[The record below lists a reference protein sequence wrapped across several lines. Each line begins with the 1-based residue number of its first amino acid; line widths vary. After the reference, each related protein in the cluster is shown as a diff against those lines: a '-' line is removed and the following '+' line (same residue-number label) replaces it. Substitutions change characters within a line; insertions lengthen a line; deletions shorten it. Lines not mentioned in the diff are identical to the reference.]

1 MLWIASIRPFPDR
14 VNQAIPGSGSSD
26 LPSHLLADRKA
37 VRRKRSE
44 GGPPHPFGEL
54 PDMRPGR
61 PVDSGIGNVLFP
73 LSEDGVEG
81 RKTLEGSFF

>member
-1 MLWIASIRPFPDR
+1 
-14 VNQAIPGSGSSD
+14 
-26 LPSHLLADRKA
+26 
-37 VRRKRSE
+37 
-44 GGPPHPFGEL
+44 
-54 PDMRPGR
+54 MRPGR